1 MNKIRKALISVWNKS
16 GIVELANFLVQN
28 DVEIFSTGGTKKE
41 LENNGI
47 KVSSVEDLTNQKE
60 IMDGRVK
67 TLHPKIF
74 AGVLADRNNSMHIND
89 LNQECASLID
99 LVVINLYPFM
109 DEAVEKKLELE
120 KAIEYIDIGGPSL
133 LRASAKNFQHV
144 VALSNPN
151 QYKNFMNDFIEQNG
165 DICLN
170 DKIKYA
176 KEVFDLTYKYDSMI
190 LDYFSLKENNKKM
203 DSKIS
208 FKNKNYLIADNLRYG
223 ENPHQE
229 SMFFKSENEKDIVN
243 QIHGKQLS
251 YNNYFDIESAIKIVY
266 EFQTNACSI
275 IKHSNPCGFGIGNN
289 NLESYQKAVSTDPI
303 SYFGGIVAFNH
314 EVTIS
319 EAQEMLKSFLECIV
333 APAFSDEA
341 ISVLSKKKNLR
352 LIIIDRDDIVKQKD
366 DFNIKSV
373 FNGFLYQTNDS
384 FINTCKDFQ
393 VVSKRKPNNNEFSA
407 LELGWKLVKFV
418 KSNAIIFNAEDR
430 LLGVGAGQ
438 MSRIDSVKIAIRKS
452 KENGLN
458 LNDSFMA
465 SDAFFPFSDS
475 IELAASEGVIGI
487 IQPGGSVKD
496 EEIIKVVDDLNLIMI
511 LTKERHFYH

>member
-1 MNKIRKALISVWNKS
+1 MNKINKALISVWDKQ
-16 GIVELANFLVQN
+16 GILELAKFLVQN

-41 LENNGI
+41 LENNNI
-47 KVSSVEDLTNQKE
+47 KVSSVSTLTNQRE

-74 AGVLADRNNSMHIND
+74 GGVLADRNNPEHLKD
-89 LNQECASLID
+89 LDDESSSLID

-109 DEAVEKKLELE
+109 REAVEKKLELK

-144 VALSNPN
+144 VALSSPE
-151 QYKNFMNDFIEQNG
+151 QYKEFITQFKKQDG
-165 DICLN
+165 DICFN
-170 DKIKYA
+170 DRIKYA
-176 KEVFDLTYKYDSMI
+176 KEVFKLTNKYDQMI
-190 LDYFSLKENNKKM
+190 FDYFDLQEKELT
-203 DSKIS
+203 DKIS
-208 FKNKNYLIADNLRYG
+208 FKNTNYLIADTLRYG
-223 ENPHQE
+223 ENPHQKA
-229 SMFFKSENEKDIVN
+229 MFYKNENDKNIFK

-266 EFQTNACSI
+266 EFKNNACSI
-275 IKHSNPCGFGIGNN
+275 IKHSNPCGFGIGKD
-289 NLESYQKAVSTDPI
+289 NLESYQKAVSTDPV
-303 SYFGGIVAFNH
+303 SYFGGIVAFNNK
-314 EVTIS
+314 VS
-319 EAQEMLKSFLECIV
+319 SNVAQEMSKSFLECIV
-333 APAFSDEA
+333 APSFSNNA
-341 ISVLSKKKNLR
+341 ISILNKKKNLR
-352 LIIIDRDDIVKQKD
+352 LIKISKDDVQLKKD

-384 FINTCKDFQ
+384 FINNAENFDI
-393 VVSKRKPNNNEFSA
+393 VSKRKPNNSEFSA

-418 KSNAIIFNAEDR
+418 KSNAIVFNAHDK

-458 LNDSFMA
+458 LEQCFMA

-475 IELAASEGVIGI
+475 IELAASEGIIGI

-496 EEIIKVVDDLNLIMI
+496 EEVIKIVDDLNLIMV

>member
-1 MNKIRKALISVWNKS
+1 MKKIKKALISVWDKQ
-16 GIVELANFLVQN
+16 GILELANFLVQN

-41 LENNGI
+41 LENNNI
-47 KVSSVEDLTNQKE
+47 KVSSVSSLTNQRE

-74 AGVLADRNNSMHIND
+74 GGVLADRNNANHLKD
-89 LNQECASLID
+89 LEEESSCLID

-109 DEAVEKKLELE
+109 QEAVKKKIELK

-144 VALSNPN
+144 IALSSPN
-151 QYKNFMNDFIEQNG
+151 QYKDFMRQFEKQNG
-165 DICLN
+165 DISLN
-170 DKIKYA
+170 ERIKYA
-176 KEVFDLTYKYDSMI
+176 KEVFKLTNKYDEMI
-190 LDYFSLKENNKKM
+190 FDYFNLYDKENI
-203 DSKIS
+203 DKIS
-208 FKNKNYLIADNLRYG
+208 FKNTNYLISETLRYG
-223 ENPHQE
+223 ENPHQKA
-229 SMFFKSENEKDIVN
+229 MFYKNENDENIFK

-266 EFQTNACSI
+266 EFKNNACSI
-275 IKHSNPCGFGIGNN
+275 IKHSNPCGFGMGKD
-289 NLESYQKAVSTDPI
+289 NLQSYRKAVSTDPV
-303 SYFGGIVAFNH
+303 SYFGGIVAFNN
-314 EVTIS
+314 EVNS
-319 EAQEMLKSFLECIV
+319 DLAQEMSKSFLECIV
-333 APAFSDEA
+333 APSFSDNA
-341 ISVLSKKKNLR
+341 ISILSKKKNLR
-352 LIIIDRDDIVKQKD
+352 LIEISKKNINYKKD

-384 FINTCKDFQ
+384 FINNSENFDI
-393 VVSKRKPNNNEFSA
+393 VSKRKPNNTEFSA

-418 KSNAIIFNAEDR
+418 KSNAIVFNTHDK

-458 LNDSFMA
+458 LDQSFMA

-475 IELAASEGVIGI
+475 IELAASEGVIGV

-496 EEIIKVVDDLNLIMI
+496 EEVIKVIDDLNLIMI